1 MPAINPRQSPW
12 PTRNSILYTTPCDRD
27 VPLRDKARMKAWPQ
41 SDAKTKH
48 PRDPRAALLFD
59 APPMTHPHVLSA
71 YRKITALL
79 RRLNIRFQP
88 IGGIAMHL
96 AGAGRPTKDVDLV
109 VSRQDWQRARRAGQ
123 QLATDPQG
131 IRVGL
136 PGEPEEGLALL
147 GPHGVAIELWPDDL
161 THGEIARIRGK
172 FRAHP
177 AGDIQLGQGANDQ
190 VALVTSKLASHLS
203 ATDRLRDA
211 ADVQALIKTWDL
223 PLDFD
228 RQLDRRVRAAYR
240 RIWRGE
246 VH

>member
-1 MPAINPRQSPW
+1 
-12 PTRNSILYTTPCDRD
+12 
-27 VPLRDKARMKAWPQ
+27 
-41 SDAKTKH
+41 
-48 PRDPRAALLFD
+48 LLFD
-59 APPMTHPHVLSA
+59 APPLTHPHVVAA

-79 RRLNIRFQP
+79 RRLNIPFQP

-109 VSRQDWQRARRAGQ
+109 VSRQDWQRARLAGQ
-123 QLATDPQG
+123 EIATDPRG
-131 IRVGL
+131 IRLGL
-136 PGEPEEGLALL
+136 PGEPEGGLALL
-147 GPHGVAIELWPDDL
+147 GPHGVAIEFWPEDV

-177 AGDIQLGQGANDQ
+177 AGDIPLGQKANDQ

-203 ATDRLRDA
+203 ASDRLRDA

-240 RIWRGE
+240 RIWSGGI
-246 VH
+246 H